1 MIEIEDKSLCCGCMA
16 CVQKC
21 PKSCIDIVEDEE
33 GFKYPKV
40 REAECIDCGLC
51 ESVCQFKDKNKER
64 EPIEVF
70 ASKNLDEYERLA
82 SSSGGIFSVLAN
94 YIIERNG
101 IVFGARFR
109 GDFTVVHDYIE
120 HKESLHYLRGSKYL
134 QSDIISVYKQVEAF
148 LKKGRLVLFTG
159 TPCQILGLKK
169 FLKNKEKGLLCV
181 DILCHGVP
189 SPKVWKE
196 YMDQNQLNTSDE
208 ITFRDKKTGWKN
220 YSITFKD
227 KGKDLLSQIYR
238 DNIFMKGFLYDLY
251 LRPSCY
257 NCIAKSG
264 KSESDITI
272 GDFWGSEEVCPGFD
286 DDKGISLVIINTEKG
301 KSFFEKLQCE
311 KINVKYSQAL
321 KWNPAIIKPVGYS
334 RKRQKFWDIFITKGV
349 NQAVLMLAHPSF
361 KLKIKKIII
370 KILSVLKIY

>member
-70 ASKNLDEYERLA
+70 ASKNPDEYERLA

-94 YIIERNG
+94 YILERNG

-257 NCIAKSG
+257 NCIAKS
-264 KSESDITI
+264 
-272 GDFWGSEEVCPGFD
+272 
-286 DDKGISLVIINTEKG
+286 
-301 KSFFEKLQCE
+301 
-311 KINVKYSQAL
+311 
-321 KWNPAIIKPVGYS
+321 
-334 RKRQKFWDIFITKGV
+334 
-349 NQAVLMLAHPSF
+349 
-361 KLKIKKIII
+361 
-370 KILSVLKIY
+370 

>member
-70 ASKNLDEYERLA
+70 ASKNPDEYERLA

-301 KSFFEKLQCE
+301 KSFFEKVQCE
-311 KINVKYSQAL
+311 KINVMYSQAL
-321 KWNPAIIKPVGYS
+321 KWNPAIIKPVEYS
-334 RKRQKFWDIFITKGV
+334 RKRQRFWDIFITKGV